1 MSIICQLQEIITDK
15 LVGEFGDQDLKLN
28 DLDDFVM
35 EYTNNESSLYYYDI
49 EDFEKH
55 YNLSVDDIFKIQE
68 WVSEEYYS
76 MCGQNIDISNITRK
90 DKLLGQVI
98 YFTGN
103 KWESMMRQRLEYE
116 ADKKMTKTLYTK
128 ILPLPADI
136 NELIINK
143 VIITKITDEEEEI
156 FKYNVYKKIQCSL
169 YKFRTYEYCR
179 CIVSRCCPYVTKEI
193 LNESYKRKI
202 MKRTR
207 DIYRKYADKYTK
219 EIIASIYKME
229 HLYSQ
234 CALDTLLYFDTLHRI
249 NSQINNERTNQEI
262 KCRDKTFKIFK
273 SNKTINPKPFNNFKE
288 YVKNYA
294 EKLFNYICETYD
306 FNYPDSDSDSDSD
319 SD

>member
-49 EDFEKH
+49 EDFD
-55 YNLSVDDIFKIQE
+55 LSVDDIFKIQE

-156 FKYNVYKKIQCSL
+156 FKYNVYKKIQSSL

-179 CIVSRCCPYVTKEI
+179 CIVSR
-193 LNESYKRKI
+193 
-202 MKRTR
+202 
-207 DIYRKYADKYTK
+207 
-219 EIIASIYKME
+219 
-229 HLYSQ
+229 
-234 CALDTLLYFDTLHRI
+234 
-249 NSQINNERTNQEI
+249 
-262 KCRDKTFKIFK
+262 
-273 SNKTINPKPFNNFKE
+273 
-288 YVKNYA
+288 
-294 EKLFNYICETYD
+294 
-306 FNYPDSDSDSDSD
+306 
-319 SD
+319 

>member
-1 MSIICQLQEIITDK
+1 MCIIEQLQQIIKNK
-15 LVGEFGDQDLKLN
+15 LDEEFEGVVMPLELN
-28 DLDDFVM
+28 DLDDFMM

-49 EDFEKH
+49 EDFD
-55 YNLSVDDIFKIQE
+55 LSVNDIFKIQQ

-76 MCGQNIDISNITRK
+76 MCGQNIDISNIIRK
-90 DKLLGQVI
+90 DKLLLQVI

-103 KWESMMRQRLEYE
+103 QWESIMRQRLEYE
-116 ADKKMTKTLYTK
+116 ADKKMTKALYNK

-169 YKFRTYEYCR
+169 YKFRTDEYYNHIKLR
-179 CIVSRCCPYVTKEI
+179 CSPYVKRNI
-193 LNESYKRKI
+193 LNERYKIEI

-207 DIYRKYADKYTK
+207 DIYRKYSDKYAK
-219 EIIASIYKME
+219 ELIISICKME
-229 HLYSQ
+229 YLYSQ
-234 CALDTLLYFDTLHRI
+234 CALDVLLYFDTFHRI
-249 NSQINNERTNQEI
+249 HSQIDNERTNEEI

-294 EKLFNYICETYD
+294 EELFNYICRTYD
-306 FNYPDSDSDSDSD
+306 FDYLDSDSDSDSD